1 MCRRRDVLS
10 ASNKGPY
17 ALGSAAMKREP
28 VIVVGGGP
36 AGLALATNL
45 LLRDVAVVVVET
57 EPKLPH
63 DLRAGTFHPP
73 TMEMLGELGVVEQFL
88 AIGIRVPRWQI
99 RGYSE
104 GVIVEWDLSLIADL
118 TPYPFRFH
126 CEQFKLT
133 PLLLKRFKELGG
145 EVRFAHTF
153 RDAAQDED
161 GVSVEIE
168 TPGGSELLRASYVVG
183 ADGGRSAVRQ
193 TMGVAF
199 EGFTWPERFIVIGT
213 EYDLA
218 PHGFTANAYIA
229 DPVDWGAIFKM
240 PGDTPQGLWRI
251 LFPTDAEIPEEEV
264 LNEDAVEERLQ
275 RFLPR
280 PERYRVEAKSTYR
293 VHQRV
298 ASEFRKGRLLLVGD
312 AAHIN
317 NPLGAFG
324 LNGALHGAFNLAP
337 KLAAVWRGEAEDSLL
352 DKYVRQR
359 RAANVEFVQAQSIS
373 NKRLLEERDPAV
385 RTQHFDELRRTGADP
400 ARAREYLIRSSM
412 IWSVRRAASVE

>member
-1 MCRRRDVLS
+1 M
-10 ASNKGPY
+10 
-17 ALGSAAMKREP
+17 MREP
-28 VIVVGGGP
+28 VVVVGGGP
-36 AGLALATNL
+36 AGLALATSL
-45 LLRDVAVVVVET
+45 MLRDVAVVVVEA

-73 TMEMLGELGVVEQFL
+73 TLEMLHEIGIADALL

-99 RGYSE
+99 RGRSE
-104 GVIVEWDLSLIADL
+104 GVIVEWDLGLIADE

-133 PLLLKRFKELGG
+133 PLLLARFAALGG
-145 EVRFAHTF
+145 TVRFGNVY
-153 RDAAQDED
+153 RDAEQDGD
-161 GVSVEIE
+161 GVRLRVE
-168 TPGGSELLRASYVVG
+168 TPNGLETMRASYVVG

-199 EGFTWPERFIVIGT
+199 EGFTWPERFLVVGT

-218 PHGFTANAYIA
+218 PHGFTENAYIA

-240 PGDTPQGLWRI
+240 PGDGPRGLWRI
-251 LFPTDAEIPEEEV
+251 LFPTDAELAEEEV
-264 LNEDAVEERLQ
+264 LSAPYVEGRLQ
-275 RFLPR
+275 NFLPQ
-280 PERYRVEAKSTYR
+280 PKPYVVTAKSTYR

-298 ASEFRKGRLLLVGD
+298 ASDFRKGRLLLVGD

-337 KLAAVWRGEAEDSLL
+337 KLAAVWKGEAREELL
-352 DKYVRQR
+352 DLYARQR
-359 RAANVEFVQAQSIS
+359 RAANVEFVQAQSIH
-373 NKRLLEERDPAV
+373 NKHLLEEHDPAV
-385 RTQHFDELRRTGADP
+385 RARHFDELRRTAADP
-400 ARAREYLIRSSM
+400 SSAKDYLLKSSM
-412 IWSVRRAASVE
+412 IWSVRRAASIA

>member
-1 MCRRRDVLS
+1 
-10 ASNKGPY
+10 
-17 ALGSAAMKREP
+17 MKREP
-28 VIVVGGGP
+28 VVVVGGGP
-36 AGLALATNL
+36 AGLALATSL

-73 TMEMLGELGVVEQFL
+73 TLEMLGALGIVEHFL
-88 AIGIRVPRWQI
+88 SIGIRVPRWQI
-99 RGYSE
+99 RGRKE
-104 GVIVEWDLSLIADL
+104 GVIVEWDLGLIADA

-133 PLLLKRFKELGG
+133 PLLLKRFEELGG
-145 EVRFAHTF
+145 AVRFGHTF
-153 RDAAQDED
+153 LDAAQDDD
-161 GVSVEIE
+161 GVTARIE
-168 TPGGSELLRASYVVG
+168 TPGGIETVRASYVVG

-199 EGFTWPERFIVIGT
+199 EGFTWPERFLVVGT

-218 PHGFTANAYIA
+218 PHGFTPNAYIA

-240 PGDTPQGLWRI
+240 PGDTPRGLWRI
-251 LFPTDAEIPEEEV
+251 LFPIDAELREEV
-264 LNEDAVEERLQ
+264 VLSEAFVEERLQ
-275 RFLPR
+275 NFLPR
-280 PERYRVEAKSTYR
+280 PEPYPVVAKSTYR

-298 ASEFRKGRLLLVGD
+298 ASDFRKGRLVLVGD

-337 KLAAVWRGEAEDSLL
+337 KLADVWRGEAEEALL
-352 DKYVRQR
+352 DRYVRQR
-359 RAANVEFVQAQSIS
+359 RAANVEFVQAQSIN

-385 RTQHFDELRRTGADP
+385 RNQHFDELRRTAADRD
-400 ARAREYLIRSSM
+400 RARDYLLRSSM
-412 IWSVRRAASVE
+412 IWSVRRAASIE

>member
-1 MCRRRDVLS
+1 
-10 ASNKGPY
+10 
-17 ALGSAAMKREP
+17 MKREP
-28 VIVVGGGP
+28 VVVVGAGP
-36 AGLALATNL
+36 AGLALATGL
-45 LLRDVAVVVVET
+45 LLRDVAVEVVET

-73 TMEMLGELGVVEQFL
+73 TLEMLGELGILDAFL

-99 RGYSE
+99 RGRAE
-104 GVIVEWDLSLIADL
+104 GVIVEWDLGLIADA

-133 PLLLKRFKELGG
+133 PLLLKRFEALGG
-145 EVRFAHTF
+145 RVRFSHTF
-153 RDAAQDED
+153 LDAAQDEA
-161 GVSVEIE
+161 GVAARVETAGGIE
-168 TPGGSELLRASYVVG
+168 TIRASWLVG

-193 TMGVAF
+193 TMGTAF
-199 EGFTWPERFIVIGT
+199 DGFTWPERFLVVGT

-218 PHGFTANAYIA
+218 PHGFTPNAYIA

-251 LFPTDAEIPEEEV
+251 LFPTDAELPEEAV
-264 LNEDAVEERLQ
+264 LSEDAVEERLQ
-275 RFLPR
+275 HFLPR
-280 PERYRVEAKSTYR
+280 PARYPVAAKSTYR

-298 ASEFRKGRLLLVGD
+298 AAQFRKGRLLLVGD
-312 AAHIN
+312 AAHVN

-337 KLAAVWRGEAEDSLL
+337 KLAAVWRGEADESLL
-352 DKYVRQR
+352 DLYVRQR

-385 RTQHFDELRRTGADP
+385 RAQHFDELRRTAADP
-400 ARAREYLIRSSM
+400 ARARDFLLRSSM
-412 IWSVRRAASVE
+412 IWSIGRAASVT